1 MLAYSKITP
10 KQPVK
15 SPTFTITVTVMQGD
29 ADKYEGVKRRFT
41 FDEQEKVS
49 DYLKILKILVDYN
62 DVTSYHHS
70 RSEILS
76 AYETRIRSDAKMSEM
91 KRFLALLPDVLET
104 FLVPDCTNDG
114 NSYAMIDGFSCV
126 YELEDGTLYQV
137 TETD

>member
-1 MLAYSKITP
+1 MLAYSKISP

-15 SPTFTITVTVMQGD
+15 LPTFTITVSVMHGD
-29 ADKYEGVKRRFT
+29 ADKYEDVNRRFT

-70 RSEILS
+70 RSKILS
-76 AYETRIRSDAKMSEM
+76 AYESIIRSDAKISEM
-91 KRFLALLPDVLET
+91 PRFLALLPDVLDE

-114 NSYAMIDGFSCV
+114 SSYATIDGFSCV